1 MKTYKESQRFSRT
14 IIFILI
20 PICILVCGI
29 TIWQVGFGHKVG
41 NHPAPDLVNILIAG
55 FVCALTL
62 IFWFAQLQTE
72 ISEQGIK
79 YGFKCIISYG
89 GYIAWSEVQKVQF
102 IRYTYI
108 GEGIRLYSDI
118 NAWAYVVQNEDGVGI
133 LITRKGTKRNILIS
147 TNKITELKES
157 IGALAPKGLEITE
170 GQ

>member
-29 TIWQVGFGHKVG
+29 TIGQVGFGHKVG

-55 FVCALTL
+55 FVCTLNL

-72 ISEQGIK
+72 ISKQGIK

-89 GYIAWSEVQKVQF
+89 GYIPWSEVEK
-102 IRYTYI
+102 IRFLRYPSI

-118 NAWAYVVQNEDGVGI
+118 NAWAYVVDGNDRVGM
-133 LITRKGTKRNILIS
+133 LIEKKDRKKNILLS
-147 TNKITELKES
+147 TQQITALKQF
-157 IGALAPKGLEITE
+157 ITTVAPNGLEVTE
-170 GQ
+170 G